1 MVKEEFQVAREE
13 LCTKATALDR
23 AIREVSKAESSVECL
38 AEECN
43 ALRKDLQR

>member
-23 AIREVSKAESSVECL
+23 ARREAYEAESSMERL

-43 ALRKDLQR
+43 TLRRDL